1 MDISSDPADN
11 LALFIVAHHRSKS
24 QVKRRP
30 ALSAKFVFADHIRCL
45 ATKQSLLRRQDCLR
59 HHKMNRIATILGLA
73 PLSMPS
79 NQHHS
84 ASFENLQEANE
95 GKMSI
100 LESSELSYPVTAKQA
115 LAADFKEVF
124 PKDQETLELNNI
136 REGPNDTSSE
146 HIPYS
151 HVHYIPNTEE
161 VTLPLKILPPL
172 QPETLQSQV
181 HSEQNDVDSQLES
194 GLNKDDLRL
203 ESGFDK
209 DGKGHN
215 RTNDLIERD

>member
-11 LALFIVAHHRSKS
+11 CALFIVAHHRSKS

-45 ATKQSLLRRQDCLR
+45 ATKQSLLRRKDSLR
-59 HHKMNRIATILGLA
+59 HHKMNHIATILGIA

-84 ASFENLQEANE
+84 ASFENVQEANE
-95 GKMSI
+95 GKIFHSI
-100 LESSELSYPVTAKQA
+100 LENSEFSHPVTAKQA
-115 LAADFKEVF
+115 LGTDFKKVF
-124 PKDQETLELNNI
+124 PEDQETLELNNI
-136 REGPNDTSSE
+136 KEEQNDTSSD

-161 VTLPLKILPPL
+161 VTLPLKIL
-172 QPETLQSQV
+172 
-181 HSEQNDVDSQLES
+181 
-194 GLNKDDLRL
+194 
-203 ESGFDK
+203 
-209 DGKGHN
+209 HN
-215 RTNDLIERD
+215 NVIEIRC